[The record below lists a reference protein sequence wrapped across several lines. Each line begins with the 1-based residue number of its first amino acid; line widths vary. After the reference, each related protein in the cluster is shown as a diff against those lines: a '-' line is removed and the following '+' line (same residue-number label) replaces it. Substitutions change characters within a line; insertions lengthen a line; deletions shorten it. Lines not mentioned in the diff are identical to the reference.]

1 MGAIGQYFEIILLIL
16 TLSSFVIML
25 ASKYII
31 NKSKDK
37 NEGWLAEYAKSL
49 FPVFLVVFLIR
60 SFLFEPYKIP
70 SGSMLPTLKIG
81 DFIFVSKF
89 SYGIRYP
96 VWWNHTMINTGHPKK
111 GDIVVFRYPVNPNIN
126 FIKRVVGVPGD
137 HISYINKQLWV
148 NGQIIT
154 KTNLGPVYDS
164 DLKDDISNPATNKPI
179 LYKTTNGDI
188 AHYVYNFPWRESVSF
203 KDLVVPKGNYFVM
216 GDDRDDSEDSRYW
229 GFVPEQNM
237 VGKAV
242 MIWFSW
248 GNDGFKFSR
257 IGRMLGGSQLK
268 YPQPGASTSTSASSS
283 AKHKN
288 NVKKMDDSKLD
299 DSSKNTSHEKANN
312 KQSHDKY
319 KIEKVSKAASKI
331 N

>member
-1 MGAIGQYFEIILLIL
+1 MVTIGQYFELILLIL

-37 NEGWLAEYAKSL
+37 SEGWIAEYAKSL
-49 FPVFLVVFLIR
+49 FPVFLIVFLIR
-60 SFLFEPYKIP
+60 SFLLEPYKIP

-81 DFIFVSKF
+81 DFIFVSKY

-96 VWWNHTMINTGHPKK
+96 VWWDHTIVNTGHPKK
-111 GDIVVFRYPVNPNIN
+111 GDIVVFRYPVNPNVN
-126 FIKRVVGVPGD
+126 FIKRVVGAPGD

-148 NGQIIT
+148 NEKMIT
-154 KTNLGPVYDS
+154 KTNLGPVYES
-164 DLKDDISNPATNKPI
+164 DLKNDISNPAVNKPI
-179 LYKTTNGDI
+179 LYKTINGDI
-188 AHYVYNFPWRESVSF
+188 GHYVYNFPWRESVSF

-229 GFVPEQNM
+229 GFVPEENM

-242 MIWFSW
+242 MIWFNW
-248 GNDGFKFSR
+248 GNNGFEFSR

-268 YPQPGASTSTSASSS
+268 YPQPGESANSVVKSNNKKSDKTQDLAKYSNKKIEQKTEQKAVMIASSG
-283 AKHKN
+283 
-288 NVKKMDDSKLD
+288 
-299 DSSKNTSHEKANN
+299 
-312 KQSHDKY
+312 
-319 KIEKVSKAASKI
+319 SKI
-331 N
+331 KIN